1 MTHPIVTETTR
12 DLEPVAHDPF
22 IDDVSDD
29 NAPLLPPPPAFP
41 RRRIVD

>member
-22 IDDVSDD
+22 IDDVSDAD
-29 NAPLLPPPPAFP
+29 TPLPQPTAAQL
-41 RRRIVD
+41 RRIVD

>member
-1 MTHPIVTETTR
+1 MTHPTVTETSR

-29 NAPLLPPPPAFP
+29 DAPPPQLPDRP

>member
-22 IDDVSDD
+22 IDDVSAD
-29 NAPLLPPPPAFP
+29 AQQLPEPPANP
-41 RRRIVD
+41 RRRIYD